1 MPCAIGIDIGG
12 TKIAAGLVDT
22 DSGHVLARHQRPTL
36 PGRGGEAVLLDTL
49 GLARLLVDEALPLGL
64 MPASLGVGIAEIV
77 DPHGRIQSA
86 ATFDWTDLPAL
97 TRLQS
102 ILPTHLTA
110 DVRAAAL
117 AEARFGVGTSLSS
130 FLYVTIGTGISSCLV
145 LDGQPLAG
153 SRGLAGTFASAPSLF
168 ADPHGLP
175 TPALP
180 LEQFSSGP
188 AIVTRYQKLAPSP
201 VTQTAAVLAR
211 ANAGSDPA
219 AHQVVHSAA
228 AVLGA
233 AIAQLVNTLDPDA
246 VVLGGGLGLAH
257 GLFHSTLVDS
267 LQSHLWSPLS
277 HSIPVLHARLGLD
290 SGIVGAAFGSMR
302 S

>member
-1 MPCAIGIDIGG
+1 MPCALGIDIGG

-36 PGRGGEAVLLDTL
+36 AGRGGEAVLLDTL
-49 GLARLLVDEALPLGL
+49 GLARLLVDEAVPLGL
-64 MPASLGVGIAEIV
+64 MPSSLGVGIAEIV

-86 ATFDWTDLPAL
+86 STFDWTHLPVVSQ
-97 TRLQS
+97 LQS

-117 AEARFGVGTSLSS
+117 AEARFGVGASLPS

-145 LDGQPLAG
+145 LDGHPLAG
-153 SRGLAGTFASAPSLF
+153 TRGLAGTFASAPSLF
-168 ADPHGLP
+168 ADPTGLP
-175 TPALP
+175 TPATP

-188 AIVTRYQKLAPSP
+188 AIVARYQKLAPGP
-201 VTQTAAVLAR
+201 VTQTADILTR
-211 ANAGSDPA
+211 AESGSDPT

-233 AIAQLVNTLDPDA
+233 AIAHLVNTLDPAA

-257 GLFHSTLVDS
+257 GLFRSTLVDS
-267 LQSHLWSPLS
+267 FRSHLWSPLS
-277 HSIPVLHARLGLD
+277 NSIPVLHARLGLD
-290 SGIVGAAFGSMR
+290 SGIIGAALGSIR